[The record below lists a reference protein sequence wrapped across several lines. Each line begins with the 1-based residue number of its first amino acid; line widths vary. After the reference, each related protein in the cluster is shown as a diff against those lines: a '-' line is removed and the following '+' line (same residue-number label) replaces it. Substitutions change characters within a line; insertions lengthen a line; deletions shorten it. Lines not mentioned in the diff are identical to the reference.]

1 MLISFIYEY
10 HNKLINLFLQKSN
23 FHQTI
28 HIPVALKGVPPP
40 KNEKKSLFQF
50 LLNLKLENICELMQK
65 TASPYLSPFQN
76 DGRLKLTHMTI
87 LLYKSRQFLGQNR
100 ACFGLQ

>member
-1 MLISFIYEY
+1 MENPF
-10 HNKLINLFLQKSN
+10 
-23 FHQTI
+23 FHAI
-28 HIPVALKGVPPP
+28 KGGPPK

-76 DGRLKLTHMTI
+76 GGRMKLTCTAI
-87 LLYKSRQFLGQNR
+87 LLYKNGHFLGQTR
-100 ACFGLQ
+100 V

>member
-1 MLISFIYEY
+1 MLS
-10 HNKLINLFLQKSN
+10 LLMLWL
-23 FHQTI
+23 
-28 HIPVALKGVPPP
+28 LKTNDLLRYGHYSMCKNNVEWKFFD

-76 DGRLKLTHMTI
+76 GGRMKLTCTAI
-87 LLYKSRQFLGQNR
+87 LLYKNGHFLGQTR
-100 ACFGLQ
+100 V

>member
-1 MLISFIYEY
+1 MDGWLI
-10 HNKLINLFLQKSN
+10 
-23 FHQTI
+23 
-28 HIPVALKGVPPP
+28 KGSTPP

-76 DGRLKLTHMTI
+76 GGRMKLTCTAI
-87 LLYKSRQFLGQNR
+87 LLYKNGHFLGQTRVKMTSIKPN
-100 ACFGLQ
+100 GDV